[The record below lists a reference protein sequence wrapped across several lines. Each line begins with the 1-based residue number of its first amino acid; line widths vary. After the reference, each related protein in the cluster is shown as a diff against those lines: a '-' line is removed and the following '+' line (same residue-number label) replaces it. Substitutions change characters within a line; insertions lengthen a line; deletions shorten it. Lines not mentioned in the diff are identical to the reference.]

1 MESDERAE
9 WHKILVSCSWLM
21 LVLSLCMLLS
31 EWIKSPLEEYVT
43 LCKRLVKFL
52 HRMPSPW
59 PGFSLEEPVDTFILS
74 LSVSLILSHFQYKWA
89 KSLPALLRKA
99 EERLRKQFVLYFMLS
114 DFKAVGLVKAYC
126 LQRGLGSQQAAPIS
140 YACPEENVI

>member
-9 WHKILVSCSWLM
+9 WHKILVSCSRLL

-31 EWIKSPLEEYVT
+31 EWIKSPSEEYVT

-52 HRMPSPW
+52 DRMPSPW

-74 LSVSLILSHFQYKWA
+74 LSLSLILSHF
-89 KSLPALLRKA
+89 
-99 EERLRKQFVLYFMLS
+99 
-114 DFKAVGLVKAYC
+114 
-126 LQRGLGSQQAAPIS
+126 
-140 YACPEENVI
+140 